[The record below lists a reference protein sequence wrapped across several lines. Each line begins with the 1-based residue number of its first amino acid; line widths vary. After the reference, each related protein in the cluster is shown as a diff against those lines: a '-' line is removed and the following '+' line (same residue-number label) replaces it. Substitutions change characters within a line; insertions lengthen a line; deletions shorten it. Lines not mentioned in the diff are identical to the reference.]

1 MQGKAS
7 YDSLAHED
15 NCNKDTTLQQPNA
28 HTPLEELRKKQAAL
42 LGIASALSRSSDP
55 NVDLFFEET
64 MQHVA
69 QASSAP
75 MVCIHLAEGQP
86 GRLNMVAGLG
96 LDPVWARAWSRLKIS
111 GTTPPALAMRRGK
124 ACHLSGSQAPAGLS
138 GVFAVPI
145 TGVEVAVG
153 TLSLL
158 WPGQHAMPADA
169 DLGPFLETTGN
180 LLGIAIEHAGMVSHM
195 VDRYNEVL
203 DLKHHLEE
211 RNKELA
217 DLNYRLSEL
226 SVTDSLT
233 GLYNRR
239 YLQERLSQEVDR
251 SVRLGQPLTI
261 IMADLDHFKRIND
274 ELGHQ
279 QGDEALVRFAGWFRS
294 GVRRVDTVG
303 RYGGEEFLAL
313 LVNCNGEDGERV
325 ANKIRMNTWKLSAA
339 HPFDVMGGFT
349 VSMGVAQ
356 LGPGQDPV
364 TLVARADRALYQAK
378 QEGRNRVS
386 RDNS

>member
-1 MQGKAS
+1 
-7 YDSLAHED
+7 
-15 NCNKDTTLQQPNA
+15 
-28 HTPLEELRKKQAAL
+28 
-42 LGIASALSRSSDP
+42 
-55 NVDLFFEET
+55 
-64 MQHVA
+64 
-69 QASSAP
+69 
-75 MVCIHLAEGQP
+75 
-86 GRLNMVAGLG
+86 
-96 LDPVWARAWSRLKIS
+96 
-111 GTTPPALAMRRGK
+111 
-124 ACHLSGSQAPAGLS
+124 
-138 GVFAVPI
+138 
-145 TGVEVAVG
+145 
-153 TLSLL
+153 
-158 WPGQHAMPADA
+158 MPADA

-279 QGDEALVRFAGWFRS
+279 QGDEALVRFAGWFRA

-313 LVNCNGEDGERV
+313 LVNCNGEDGKRV
-325 ANKIRMNTWKLSAA
+325 ANKIRINTWKLSAA

-386 RDNS
+386 LDKA